1 MSSSQED
8 AGHVTALTAP
18 VSASSLQPP
27 ASSVNPQQTATKM
40 PPWAIPFDTPA
51 RNRFLKD
58 YRTQAA
64 SATSTILACLAVTP
78 LENVK
83 TRLQS
88 YNFNGTSDCLRYMLK
103 HEGPRGFMAGA
114 LPPLASLTI
123 VRVTNFTVY
132 GKLKHALSDLVERN
146 TGTSPLVAYNTPGS
160 LPTFTGVSCFMLS
173 GMVAGVCAAP
183 IACPF
188 ELAKNVVQTSVL
200 MASSQRGPTG
210 QGLKYTSLQNV
221 PRLSTAQAI
230 KQIISRHGFRGL
242 YTGMG
247 LHMARDTVGT
257 GLYFAIYETSKQ
269 LISTYL
275 GDHHSPFGPPLV
287 AGALSGIIPWLC
299 TYPLDTRKTR
309 RQSMILGKS
318 KDMGVAL
325 AKTSVYTGLSVIIL
339 RTAIQN
345 MLLLTMFEY
354 FKREIDKLE
363 VDPHPPP
370 LA

>member
-8 AGHVTALTAP
+8 AGHVTAITAP
-18 VSASSLQPP
+18 VSASSLQPQ
-27 ASSVNPQQTATKM
+27 ASPVISPKTATKM

-58 YRTQAA
+58 YRIQTA

-88 YNFNGTSDCLRYMLK
+88 YNFKGTSDCLRYMLK

-132 GKLKHALSDLVERN
+132 QKLKHALSDLVEKN
-146 TGTSPLVAYNTPGS
+146 TGTSPLATYNTPGS
-160 LPTFTGVSCFMLS
+160 LPTFTGVSCFMIS

-210 QGLKYTSLQNV
+210 RGLKYTSLQNV
-221 PRLSTAQAI
+221 PRLSTTQAI

-269 LISTYL
+269 LTSTYL
-275 GDHHSPFGPPLV
+275 GDNHSPFGPQLV
-287 AGALSGIIPWLC
+287 GGALCGTLPWLF

-318 KDMGVAL
+318 KEVGAAVA
-325 AKTSVYTGLSVIIL
+325 KSSVYTGLSVIIL
-339 RTAIQN
+339 RTAVQN

-363 VDPHPPP
+363 I
-370 LA
+370 

>member
-1 MSSSQED
+1 
-8 AGHVTALTAP
+8 
-18 VSASSLQPP
+18 
-27 ASSVNPQQTATKM
+27 
-40 PPWAIPFDTPA
+40 
-51 RNRFLKD
+51 
-58 YRTQAA
+58 
-64 SATSTILACLAVTP
+64 TP

-88 YNFNGTSDCLRYMLK
+88 YNFKGTTDCLRYMLK

-132 GKLKHALSDLVERN
+132 QKCKHGISDFVERQ
-146 TGTSPLVAYNTPGS
+146 TGTSPLAVYNTPGS
-160 LPTFTGVSCFMLS
+160 LPTFTGVSCFMAS
-173 GMVAGVCAAP
+173 GMLAGLCAAP

-210 QGLKYTSLQNV
+210 KGLKYTSLQNV
-221 PRLSTAQAI
+221 PRLSTIQAI
-230 KQIISRHGFRGL
+230 KQIISRHGFSGL

-247 LHMARDTVGT
+247 LHVARDTVGT
-257 GLYFAIYETSKQ
+257 GLYFAVYETSKQ
-269 LISTYL
+269 LTSKYL
-275 GDHHSPFGPPLV
+275 GDNHSPFGPQLV
-287 AGALSGIIPWLC
+287 GGALCGTLPWLF

-309 RQSMILGKS
+309 RQSMILGQS
-318 KDMGVAL
+318 KEVGAAVA
-325 AKTSVYTGLSVIIL
+325 KNSVYTGLSVIIL
-339 RTAIQN
+339 RTAVQN

-363 VDPHPPP
+363 V
-370 LA
+370 

>member
-8 AGHVTALTAP
+8 AGHVTALSAP

-27 ASSVNPQQTATKM
+27 AATVSPPETAATEM

-58 YRTQAA
+58 YRIQAA

-88 YNFNGTSDCLRYMLK
+88 YNFKGTTDCLRYMLK

-132 GKLKHALSDLVERN
+132 QKCKHAISDFVERQ
-146 TGTSPLVAYNTPGS
+146 TGTSPLAVYNTPGS
-160 LPTFTGVSCFMLS
+160 LPTFTGVSCFMAS
-173 GMVAGVCAAP
+173 GMLAGLCAAP

-210 QGLKYTSLQNV
+210 KGLKFIL
-221 PRLSTAQAI
+221 PHKI
-230 KQIISRHGFRGL
+230 L
-242 YTGMG
+242 Y
-247 LHMARDTVGT
+247 
-257 GLYFAIYETSKQ
+257 
-269 LISTYL
+269 
-275 GDHHSPFGPPLV
+275 
-287 AGALSGIIPWLC
+287 
-299 TYPLDTRKTR
+299 
-309 RQSMILGKS
+309 
-318 KDMGVAL
+318 
-325 AKTSVYTGLSVIIL
+325 
-339 RTAIQN
+339 
-345 MLLLTMFEY
+345 
-354 FKREIDKLE
+354 
-363 VDPHPPP
+363 
-370 LA
+370 